1 MFFAT
6 LKLWSRSCW
15 ARQTPEKSSAETITK
30 PLMAR
35 ESLDMFIFISVKCRV
50 SLLNMFIERI
60 SHSACKVTKSREQNK
75 RNVFLFYAE
84 TQNSSFARLAS
95 PRSSPSRWQSYGKTR
110 EEQNKLF
117 VFYSE
122 WSMFAIIKMAKAH
135 YYNMKHSFFSPFF
148 ILFEVTSKK
157 TAKKFAR
164 FQKTFYLCT
173 RIQNKC
179 IIASV
184 AQLVRAPDC

>member
-1 MFFAT
+1 MALKMSMFFAT

-35 ESLDMFIFISVKCRV
+35 ASLDMFIFISVKCRV
-50 SLLNMFIERI
+50 SFLYMFIERI

-122 WSMFAIIKMAKAH
+122 CNYVRHNIS
-135 YYNMKHSFFSPFF
+135 MKHSFFSLFF
-148 ILFEVTSKK
+148 ILFEGTSKK